1 MKRSLLILLLGVS
14 VLCRGQGTWYGE
26 IALSGGGGTNDIFRF
41 EELEGAGSITGTGL
55 WTAGIDLRRIFGDIF
70 SLGTGAAYS
79 QQYYFSSPAPGI
91 EGEDQPGNFGLVTVP
106 VTARFDFL
114 RWLFAE
120 AGAVLSFQTGSSLAD
135 DMSGLGITA
144 GLGFQYNFKSDYFI
158 RVRAYG
164 SQYALLHFMPED
176 YPQTLWNSG
185 VTIGFGYQ
193 FIHLGKCNCPE
204 STAPRRRFY

>member
-1 MKRSLLILLLGVS
+1 MKKYLFIIALITS
-14 VLCRGQGTWYGE
+14 VPCRAQDTWYGE
-26 IALSGGGGTNDIFRF
+26 IALFGGGGTNDIFRF
-41 EELEGAGSITGTGL
+41 EELVGAGSFTGTGM
-55 WTAGIDLRRIFGDIF
+55 WTGGIDLRRIFGDIF
-70 SLGTGAAYS
+70 SLETGAAYS
-79 QQYYFSSPAPGI
+79 QQYYYSSPAPGI
-91 EGEDQPGNFGLVTVP
+91 EGEDQPGSFGLVAVP

-120 AGAVLSFQTGSSLAD
+120 AGAVVSFQTGSSQAD

-144 GLGFQYNFKSDYFI
+144 GLGLQHNFKSDFFV
-158 RVRAYG
+158 RVRAFA

-176 YPQTLWNSG
+176 NPQTLWNTGFTVG
-185 VTIGFGYQ
+185 VGYQ

>member
-1 MKRSLLILLLGVS
+1 MKRYLLILLLVAS
-14 VLCRGQGTWYGE
+14 VPCRAQDTWYGE

-41 EELEGAGSITGTGL
+41 QELDGSGSFTGTGM
-55 WTAGIDLRRIFGDIF
+55 WTTGIDLRRIFGDIF
-70 SLGTGAAYS
+70 SLGTGAGYS
-79 QQYYFSSPAPGI
+79 HQYYFSSPAPGI
-91 EGEDQPGNFGLVTVP
+91 GGEDQPGNFGLVTVP

-120 AGAVLSFQTGSSLAD
+120 AGAVLSFQTGSSQAD

-185 VTIGFGYQ
+185 VTVGFGYQ

>member
-1 MKRSLLILLLGVS
+1 MIFLLGVS
-14 VLCRGQGTWYGE
+14 VLCRAQDTWYGE
-26 IALSGGGGTNDIFRF
+26 IAPFGGGGTNDIFRF
-41 EELEGAGSITGTGL
+41 EELEGAASFTGTGM
-55 WTAGIDLRRIFGDIF
+55 WTAGIDLRRIFTDLF
-70 SLGTGAAYS
+70 SLETGAAYS
-79 QQYYFSSPAPGI
+79 HQYYYSTPAPGI
-91 EGEDQPGNFGLVTVP
+91 EGGDQSGSFGLITVP

-120 AGAVLSFQTGSSLAD
+120 AGAVVSFQAGSSAAD
-135 DMSGLGITA
+135 EMSGLGATA

-176 YPQTLWNSG
+176 NPQTLWNSG
-185 VTIGFGYQ
+185 VTVGFGYQ

-204 STAPRRRFY
+204 SNAPRRRFY